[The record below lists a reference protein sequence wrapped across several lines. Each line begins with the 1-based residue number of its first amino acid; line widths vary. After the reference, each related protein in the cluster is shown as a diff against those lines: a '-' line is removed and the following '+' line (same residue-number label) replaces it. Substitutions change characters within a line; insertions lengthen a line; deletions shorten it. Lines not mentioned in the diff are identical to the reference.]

1 MQKEWTEIVGGKRV
15 VKKGRFGLGSLITTV
30 SPRTLYGRVLEE
42 CGFLPSRTMNDQPLY
57 SYKSETHDLFVIL
70 EGGMF
75 ESKVPWTV
83 QMESV
88 SGLLACTSRRGSLD
102 GFTVEGVEKLLE
114 MIREVYQ
121 EHLSTHPTRRG
132 D

>member
-15 VKKGRFGLGSLITTV
+15 VKKGRFGLGSLITTA

-42 CGFLPSRTMNDQPLY
+42 CGFLPSRTINEKLLY

-75 ESKVPWTV
+75 EPKVPWTV
-83 QMESV
+83 QMENV
-88 SGLLACTSRRGSLD
+88 SGSLVCTSRRGISE
-102 GFTVEGVEKLLE
+102 GFTIEGVEKLLE

-121 EHLSTHPTRRG
+121 KHLSTHPTR
-132 D
+132 

>member
-1 MQKEWTEIVGGKRV
+1 MRKEWTEIVGDKRV
-15 VKKGRFGLGSLITTV
+15 VKKGRFGLDKRIDTA

-42 CGFLPSRTMNDQPLY
+42 CGFFPSHTMNDQPLY

-75 ESKVPWTV
+75 EKVVRWTV
-83 QMESV
+83 QMENVIGS
-88 SGLLACTSRRGSLD
+88 LACTSRRGSET
-102 GFTVEGVEKLLE
+102 GFTVEGVERLLE

-121 EHLSTHPTRRG
+121 KHLSTHPTR
-132 D
+132 